1 MLTTIKEQL
10 KDAMFKKDKKRVN
23 ALRNIIAKV
32 QMKKIEKND
41 ELTDGEFQKVIQSM
55 AKQLKDSIEQY
66 SNGGRN
72 DLAQKESEELDIIN
86 EFLPKQMT
94 EIEINEIVIKAIDEL
109 NVTTMKD
116 MGKVMGL
123 VISKVDGR
131 ADGTIISKIVKEK
144 LS

>member
-1 MLTTIKEQL
+1 MLTTIKTQL
-10 KDAMFKKDKKRVN
+10 KDAMFKKDKTRVS
-23 ALRNIIAKV
+23 ALRNIIAKA

-41 ELTDGEFQKVIQSM
+41 ELTDGELQKVLQSM

-72 DLAQKESEELDIIN
+72 DLAQKESKELDIIN

-94 EIEINEIVIKAIDEL
+94 EVEISEIIINVIDEL
-109 NVTTMKD
+109 GATTMKD

-123 VISKVDGR
+123 VISRTSGR
-131 ADGTIISKIVKEK
+131 ADGSIISKIVKEK